1 MKHEVRLKFT
11 SDKPVIRPEQI
22 ADMSIILLRD
32 GRQIAHERV
41 RAVERGYHGDLNRW
55 FKNYIPPEEHD
66 DLLDQLRQQAVGLLS
81 RLNVPGAAV
90 TMHGRFLVVQPVGR
104 AASTEPRR

>member
-1 MKHEVRLKFT
+1 MSHEIRLKFT
-11 SDKPVIRPEQI
+11 SEKPVTRPEQI

-41 RAVERGYHGDLNRW
+41 RPVEQGYLGNLNRW
-55 FKNYIPPEEHD
+55 FKDIVPPHEHTN
-66 DLLDQLRQQAVGLLS
+66 LLDQLRRAAVVLLEQ
-81 RLNVPGAAV
+81 LNVPGAAV